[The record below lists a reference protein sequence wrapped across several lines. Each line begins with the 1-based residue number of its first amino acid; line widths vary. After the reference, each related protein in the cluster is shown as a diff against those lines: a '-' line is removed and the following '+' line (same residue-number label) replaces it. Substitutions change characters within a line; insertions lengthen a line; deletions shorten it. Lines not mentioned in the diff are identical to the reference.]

1 MVTLESSVLFT
12 NRTNRSS
19 SATVTGKLAG
29 MMAALVAA
37 KETPAVAKSVLA
49 TITVRID
56 SNEKNG
62 CVFML

>member
-1 MVTLESSVLFT
+1 
-12 NRTNRSS
+12 
-19 SATVTGKLAG
+19 